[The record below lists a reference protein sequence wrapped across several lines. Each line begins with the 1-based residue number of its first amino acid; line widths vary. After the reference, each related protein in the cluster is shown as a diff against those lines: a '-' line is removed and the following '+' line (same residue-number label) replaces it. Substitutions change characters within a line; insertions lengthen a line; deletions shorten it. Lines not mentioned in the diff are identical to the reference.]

1 MIARARVLVRRRSTT
16 LLLVGYALVSVA
28 TGGFSLLQLRSAA
41 RESHQLYDGLMSGLD
56 LLAGLQFDVQEARR
70 RMLYAL
76 TTTDPNLQ
84 VRYAD
89 ESRAADARVKQRM
102 AQHTAR
108 LTGSGEI
115 AAARRF
121 QDDWAQYLR
130 IRDEVIASILEGQTA
145 VAIST
150 DLELGT
156 PTFDQ
161 ARADLL
167 AMQDRYKEDAEARR
181 QDAEEA
187 ADQSFELV
195 IVVLLLSQLI
205 VIFGLRAV
213 QTGELLERER
223 RSQARLSEIIQSI
236 DEGMLVLGRDGR
248 VQLWNTAAER
258 LSGRALADVLGQK
271 LAVAWPQLA
280 RTALGATLAS
290 SLADRAVGA
299 TRLSVHLA
307 DVDGERVLD
316 VRTFPFEDGITLFFT
331 DQTNLTRR
339 TEDLSR
345 TASLLGATL
354 ESTADGILAADGMG
368 HITLFNRRFVEL
380 WRIPKDIAESRDDER
395 ALAHMVRSCATPTR
409 SSARCRSC
417 TRSPE
422 AESFDEL
429 EFSDGRV
436 FERYSVPQRMDGGS
450 AGRVWSFRDVT
461 QRKAAERQLL
471 HDAFHDALTFLPNRS
486 RFTELLR
493 RSIGRARLDE
503 QYSFAML
510 FLDLDRFKVV
520 ND

>member
-1 MIARARVLVRRRSTT
+1 MIARVRKLVRRRSTT

-28 TGGFSLLQLRSAA
+28 TGVFSLMQLRSAA
-41 RESHQLYDGLMSGLD
+41 RESHRLYDGLMGGLD

-76 TTTDPNLQ
+76 TTTDANLQ
-84 VRYAD
+84 VQYAD
-89 ESRAADARVKQRM
+89 ESRAADERVKQRM
-102 AQHTAR
+102 AEHTAR
-108 LTGSGEI
+108 LTGPGEI
-115 AAARRF
+115 AAASRF
-121 QDDWAQYLR
+121 QEDWAEYLR

-156 PTFDQ
+156 PTFDR

-167 AMQDRYKEDAEARR
+167 AMQFQYKADAEVRR

-205 VIFGLRAV
+205 VIFGLRAA
-213 QTGELLERER
+213 QAGELLERER
-223 RSQARLSEIIQSI
+223 RSQARLSEIIESI
-236 DEGMLVLGRDGR
+236 DEGMFVLGRDGR
-248 VQLWNTAAER
+248 VQLWNAAAER
-258 LSGRALADVLGQK
+258 LSGRTRADVLGEK
-271 LAVAWPQLA
+271 IAVAWPQLA

-290 SLADRAVGA
+290 SLADRAMGA
-299 TRLSVHLA
+299 TRLAVHLS
-307 DVDGERVLD
+307 DVGGDRVLD

-380 WRIPKDIAESRDDER
+380 WRIPKDIAESRDDDR
-395 ALAHMVRSCATPTR
+395 AMAHMVRQLRDPEAFLR
-409 SSARCRSC
+409 KVHELYA
-417 TRSPE
+417 SPE

-429 EFSDGRV
+429 EFNDGRV

-471 HDAFHDALTFLPNRS
+471 HDAFHDALTFLPNR
-486 RFTELLR
+486 
-493 RSIGRARLDE
+493 
-503 QYSFAML
+503 
-510 FLDLDRFKVV
+510 
-520 ND
+520 